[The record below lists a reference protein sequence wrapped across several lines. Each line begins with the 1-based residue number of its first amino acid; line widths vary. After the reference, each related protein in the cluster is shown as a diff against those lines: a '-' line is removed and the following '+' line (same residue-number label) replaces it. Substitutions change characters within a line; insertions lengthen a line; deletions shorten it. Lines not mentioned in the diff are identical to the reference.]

1 MKVCSRCK
9 NEKELN
15 MFYKRKTSIDGL
27 RSECKEC
34 LRIYCGKYK
43 EGYKENNLKS
53 VIVLS
58 KKICSKCKIEKYSD
72 EYHRK
77 LNNKDGLSY
86 NCKQCASLE
95 NKVYKEKNRE
105 VNNSNRKEYY
115 QNNKEYFSKK
125 SKEYYEFNKEKVI
138 ENNKEYY
145 SNNKEY
151 FSEKAKEYKIN
162 NKEKLKE
169 YNKEYMKV
177 YAEENKVKRS
187 KYERNKKNIDPLY
200 KLSTVV
206 RNSIRYSIKVKNY
219 YKKNKTDEILGC
231 SYDEFRIYIES
242 RFEDWMNW
250 NNHGLYNGDINFGWD
265 LDHIIPLSSAR
276 TEEEIILL
284 NHYTNFQP
292 LCSFVNRYIKRDR
305 LDYIKIDTI

>member
-1 MKVCSRCK
+1 MKVCS
-9 NEKELN
+9 
-15 MFYKRKTSIDGL
+15 
-27 RSECKEC
+27 
-34 LRIYCGKYK
+34 
-43 EGYKENNLKS
+43 
-53 VIVLS
+53 
-58 KKICSKCKIEKYSD
+58 KCEIEKDLEQYGKKS
-72 EYHRK
+72 R
-77 LNNKDGLSY
+77 NKDGLSY
-86 NCKQCASLE
+86 NCKSCVSIE
-95 NKVYKEKNRE
+95 NKIYKERNKE
-105 VNNSNRKEYY
+105 INNANSREYY
-115 QNNKEYFSKK
+115 YKNKEYFSKK

-145 SNNKEY
+145 SKNKEY

-219 YKKNKTDEILGC
+219 YKKSKTDEILGC